1 MYQGSFA
8 TRRLAVLLA
17 LVLTTSCGGGGSGG
31 SSPAPNPNPPPSA
44 PNPPAPP
51 PATGIPWS
59 LGVFQPASSFAARCA
74 APRPGSTDLPGS
86 TLEEK
91 HWLRSWTHELYL
103 WYAEVPDRNPALTA
117 DVLQY
122 FDLLQSPTKD
132 RFHFALD
139 TEEFLAQ
146 SQSGVSVAYGVRWE
160 VLQPAPPRRIVV
172 AFVEPGSP
180 AAAPSASLVRGAEVL
195 RVDGVDAVNDG
206 TQAGVDTLIAGL
218 SPTVEGETHSFRI
231 RDPSGTTRDISLQ
244 AARITSNPVPLVRTL
259 STPTGTVGY
268 LLFNAHI
275 ATAER
280 ELVDAVNAL
289 KADNIQ
295 DLVLDI
301 RYNGGGFL
309 GIASELAY
317 MIGGT
322 PTAGRVFER
331 LQFNDKHPT
340 TNPVTGEPLVPAPFA
355 TTTLDFSLPP
365 GQALPTRALPRVFV
379 LTGPDTC
386 SASESIMNGLRGV
399 GVEVIQIGSTTC
411 GKPYGFYPADNCGT
425 TYFSIQFKGVN
436 EQGFGEYADG
446 FSPANTIGGAPPLVP
461 GCSVADDFS
470 AALGDVIENRLE
482 AALAYR
488 AGQGCPAP
496 SGSAPVAIPLQK
508 SGGDIER
515 LILRSPALEN
525 RILRE

>member
-1 MYQGSFA
+1 MLNEGSGSV
-8 TRRLAVLLA
+8 TTSRCAVLLA
-17 LVLTTSCGGGGSGG
+17 LVLTTSCGGGGG
-31 SSPAPNPNPPPSA
+31 SSPPPN

-51 PATGIPWS
+51 PAAGIPWTS
-59 LGVFQPASSFAARCA
+59 GVFQPASGFAARCA

-86 TLEEK
+86 ALEEK
-91 HWLRSWTHELYL
+91 HWLRSWTNELYL

-117 DVLQY
+117 NVLDY
-122 FDLLQSPTKD
+122 FDLLLSPTRD
-132 RFHFALD
+132 RFHFAID

-146 SQSGVSVAYGVRWE
+146 SQSGISVEYGVTWVVVE
-160 VLQPAPPRRIVV
+160 PAPPRRIVV

-180 AAAPSASLVRGAEVL
+180 AAAPGAALVRGAEVL
-195 RVDGVDAVNDG
+195 RVDNVDAVNNN

-218 SPTVEGETHSFRI
+218 SPSAEGESHSFRI
-231 RDPSGTTRDISLQ
+231 RDPSGTTRDITLQ
-244 AARITSNPVPLVRTL
+244 AARVTSDPVPLVRTL

-268 LLFNAHI
+268 LLFNDHI
-275 ATAER
+275 ATAEAA
-280 ELVDAVNAL
+280 LVDAVNTL
-289 KADNIQ
+289 KAENIQ

-309 GIASELAY
+309 AIASELAY

-331 LQFNDKHPT
+331 LVFSDKHPT
-340 TNPVTGEPLVPAPFA
+340 TNPVTGDPLVPAPFP

-365 GQALPTRALPRVFV
+365 GQPLPTLELPRVFV

-386 SASESIMNGLRGV
+386 SASESIINGLRGV
-399 GVEVIQIGSTTC
+399 GIEVIQIGSTTC

-425 TYFSIQFKGVN
+425 TYFSIQFQGVN
-436 EQGFGEYADG
+436 EQGFGDYADG
-446 FSPANTIGGAPPLVP
+446 FSPANTLGAVPPLVP

-470 AALGDVIENRLE
+470 AALGDATEDRLA
-482 AALAYR
+482 AALAHR

-496 SGSAPVAIPLQK
+496 SGFAPGRLSLEK
-508 SGGDIER
+508 SRGGSER
-515 LILRSPALEN
+515 LILRSLAREN

>member
-1 MYQGSFA
+1 MHEGSVA
-8 TRRLAVLLA
+8 TRRCAVLIA
-17 LVLTTSCGGGGSGG
+17 LVLTTSSCGGGGSDGG
-31 SSPAPNPNPPPSA
+31 SPAPTPNPPSA
-44 PNPPAPP
+44 PNPPSPP
-51 PATGIPWS
+51 PAAGIPWS

-86 TLEEK
+86 ALEER
-91 HWLRSWTHELYL
+91 HWLRSWTNELYL
-103 WYAEVPDRNPALTA
+103 WYSEVPDSNPALTA
-117 DVLQY
+117 DVLAY

-139 TEEFLAQ
+139 TEAFEEQ
-146 SQSGVSVAYGVRWE
+146 SQSGVSVAYGVRWV
-160 VLQPAPPRRIVV
+160 VLEPAPPRRIVV

-180 AAAPSASLVRGAEVL
+180 AAAPSVALVRGAEVL
-195 RVDGVDAVNDG
+195 RVDGVDAVNNG
-206 TQAGVDTLIAGL
+206 TQSGVDTIIAGL
-218 SPTVEGETHSFRI
+218 SPSAEGETHSFRI
-231 RDPSGTTRDISLQ
+231 RDPSGTTRDFTIQ
-244 AARITSNPVPLVRTL
+244 AARVTSNPVPLVRTL
-259 STPTGTVGY
+259 ATPTGTVGY
-268 LLFNAHI
+268 LLFNEHI
-275 ATAER
+275 ATAEA
-280 ELVDAVNAL
+280 ELVDAVNTL

-295 DLVLDI
+295 DLILDL

-331 LQFNDKHPT
+331 LVFNDKHTT
-340 TNPVTGEPLVPAPFA
+340 TNPVTGEPLTPAPFA

-365 GQALPTRALPRVFV
+365 GQPLPTLELPRVFV

-446 FSPANTIGGAPPLVP
+446 FSPANTIGGATPLVP

-470 AALGDVIENRLE
+470 AALGDLTEDRL
-482 AALAYR
+482 ATALAYR
-488 AGQGCPAP
+488 SGQGCPAP
-496 SGSAPVAIPLQK
+496 SGFAPRAFPLEK
-508 SGGDIER
+508 SGGGSER
-515 LILRSPALEN
+515 LILRSPAREN

>member
-1 MYQGSFA
+1 MHQGSVA
-8 TRRLAVLLA
+8 IRRCAVLIA

-31 SSPAPNPNPPPSA
+31 GSPAPAPT

-51 PATGIPWS
+51 PQAPGIPWS
-59 LGVFQPASSFAARCA
+59 PGVFQPESTFAARCA
-74 APRPGSTDLPGS
+74 VPRAGTTDLPGS
-86 TLEEK
+86 ALEEK
-91 HWLRSWTHELYL
+91 HWLRSWTNELYL

-117 DVLQY
+117 GVLDY
-122 FDLLQSPTKD
+122 FDLLLSPARD
-132 RFHFALD
+132 RFHFAID
-139 TEEFLAQ
+139 TEEFEAQ
-146 SQSGVSVAYGVRWE
+146 SQSGISVAYGVTWVVVE
-160 VLQPAPPRRIVV
+160 PAPPRRIVV

-180 AAAPSASLVRGAEVL
+180 ATAPSVNLVRGAEVL
-195 RVDGVDAVNDG
+195 RIDGVDAVNNG
-206 TQAGVDTLIAGL
+206 TQAGVDILIAGL
-218 SPTVEGETHSFRI
+218 APSAQGETHSFTI
-231 RDPSGTTRDISLQ
+231 RDPSGTTRDITMQ
-244 AARITSNPVPLVRTL
+244 AARVTSNPVPLVRTL

-268 LLFNAHI
+268 LLFNDHI
-275 ATAER
+275 ATAEAR
-280 ELVDAVNAL
+280 LVDAVNTL
-289 KADNIQ
+289 KAGNIQ

-309 GIASELAY
+309 DIASELAY

-331 LQFNDKHPT
+331 IVFNDKHPT
-340 TNPVTGEPLVPAPFA
+340 TNPVTKVPLAPTLFA
-355 TTTLDFSLPP
+355 TTTQDFSLPP
-365 GQALPTRALPRVFV
+365 GQPLPTLQLQRVFV

-386 SASESIMNGLRGV
+386 SASEAIMNGLRGV

-446 FSPANTIGGAPPLVP
+446 FAPANTIGGVSARLP
-461 GCSVADDFS
+461 GCSVGDDFS
-470 AALGDVIENRLE
+470 AALGDALE
-482 AALAYR
+482 DRFATALAYR

-496 SGSAPVAIPLQK
+496 SGSAPVVFPLGK
-508 SGGDIER
+508 SSGER
-515 LILRSPALEN
+515 LILSAPSREN

>member
-1 MYQGSFA
+1 
-8 TRRLAVLLA
+8 
-17 LVLTTSCGGGGSGG
+17 
-31 SSPAPNPNPPPSA
+31 
-44 PNPPAPP
+44 
-51 PATGIPWS
+51 
-59 LGVFQPASSFAARCA
+59 
-74 APRPGSTDLPGS
+74 
-86 TLEEK
+86 
-91 HWLRSWTHELYL
+91 LYL
-103 WYAEVPDRNPALTA
+103 WYAEVPDSNPALTA
-117 DVLQY
+117 DVLDY

-139 TEEFLAQ
+139 TEAFQAQ
-146 SQSGVSVAYGVRWE
+146 SQSGVSVAYGVRWV

-172 AFVEPGSP
+172 AFAEPGSP
-180 AAAPSASLVRGAEVL
+180 ASAPSVNLVRGAEVL
-195 RVDGVDAVNDG
+195 RIDGVDAVNNG

-218 SPTVEGETHSFRI
+218 SPSAEGETHSFRI
-231 RDPSGTTRDISLQ
+231 RDPSGATRDVTMQ

-268 LLFNAHI
+268 LLFNEHI
-275 ATAER
+275 ATAEAR
-280 ELVDAVNAL
+280 LVDAVNTL
-289 KADNIQ
+289 KAGNIQ

-331 LQFNDKHPT
+331 LVFNDKHPT
-340 TNPVTGEPLVPAPFA
+340 TNPVTGEPLEPAPFA

-365 GQALPTRALPRVFV
+365 GQPLPTLELPRVFV

-436 EQGFGEYADG
+436 EQGFGDYADG
-446 FSPANTIGGAPPLVP
+446 FSPANTIGGATALVP

-470 AALGDVIENRLE
+470 AALGDVSEDRL
-482 AALAYR
+482 ATALAYR
-488 AGQGCPAP
+488 VGQGCPAP
-496 SGSAPVAIPLQK
+496 SGFAPLSLEK
-508 SGGDIER
+508 SGGGVER
-515 LILRSPALEN
+515 LILRSPAREN